1 MEMYL
6 LMCFLW
12 AIYSMIMRF
21 ALNYPTEIWR
31 IIIVFVL
38 NFVFA
43 PIALVIAIVK
53 LSNCQIVKCKVNPK

>member
-12 AIYSMIMRF
+12 AVFSIRMQF
-21 ALNYPTEIWR
+21 ELNYPTEIWR
-31 IIIVFVL
+31 IILGFIL
-38 NFVFA
+38 NFAFA

-53 LSNCQIVKCKVNPK
+53 CKVNPK